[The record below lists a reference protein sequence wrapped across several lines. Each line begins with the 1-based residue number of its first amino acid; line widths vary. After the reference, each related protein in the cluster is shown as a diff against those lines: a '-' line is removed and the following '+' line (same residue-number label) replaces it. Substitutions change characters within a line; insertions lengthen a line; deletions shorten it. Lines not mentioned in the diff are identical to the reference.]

1 MEKNANAAAEQAAK
15 KNIADMNLE
24 ELRKERH
31 HIAAKIS
38 GKKKAGK
45 DVTELKEQEKAI
57 VTMIANMVAREKAT
71 RDAEKQVAR
80 AKDAA
85 KKADEKKAKATQPT
99 KVDPAPECSEKETI
113 INALKASNGNRKE
126 AAKALGFSER
136 TLYRRLNQYGIT
148 L

>member
-1 MEKNANAAAEQAAK
+1 MEKNANAAEKAAK
-15 KNIADMNLE
+15 KNIADMNLV

-71 RDAEKQVAR
+71 RDAEKQVVR

-85 KKADEKKAKATQPT
+85 KKADEKKAK
-99 KVDPAPECSEKETI
+99 VDPAPECDEKERI
-113 INALKASNGNRKE
+113 INALKASNGNRKD

>member
-1 MEKNANAAAEQAAK
+1 MEKNANAAAEKAAK
-15 KNIADMNLE
+15 KNIADMNLV

-38 GKKKAGK
+38 SKKKAGK
-45 DVTELKEQEKAI
+45 DVTELKEQEKTI
-57 VTMIANMVAREKAT
+57 VSMIANMVAREKAT
-71 RDAEKQVAR
+71 KDAEKQVAR

-85 KKADEKKAKATQPT
+85 KKADEKAAKPS
-99 KVDPAPECSEKETI
+99 KVDPAPECGEKETI

>member
-1 MEKNANAAAEQAAK
+1 MEKNTNVVAEKAAK
-15 KNIADMNLE
+15 KNIADMNLV

-45 DVTELKEQEKAI
+45 DVTELKAQEKTI
-57 VTMIANMVAREKAT
+57 VTMIANMVAAEKAT
-71 RDAEKQVAR
+71 KKAGKPAVQAKPVAEKI
-80 AKDAA
+80 
-85 KKADEKKAKATQPT
+85 
-99 KVDPAPECSEKETI
+99 DPAPECDEKERI
-113 INALKASNGNRKE
+113 INALKANNGNRKE

>member
-1 MEKNANAAAEQAAK
+1 MEKNANAAAEKAAK
-15 KNIADMNLE
+15 KNIADMNLV

-38 GKKKAGK
+38 SKKKTGK
-45 DVTELKEQEKAI
+45 DVTELKEQEKTI
-57 VTMIANMVAREKAT
+57 VSMIANMVAREKAT
-71 RDAEKQVAR
+71 KDAEKQVAR

-85 KKADEKKAKATQPT
+85 KKADEKKAKATQPA

-113 INALKASNGNRKE
+113 INALKTSNGNRKE
-126 AAKALGFSER
+126 AAKAMGFSER

>member
-1 MEKNANAAAEQAAK
+1 MEKNTNAAAEKAAK
-15 KNIADMNLE
+15 KNIADMNLA

-45 DVTELKEQEKAI
+45 DVTELKAQEKTI
-57 VTMIANMVAREKAT
+57 VTMIANMVAAEKAT
-71 RDAEKQVAR
+71 KKARKTAVQAKPMAEKA
-80 AKDAA
+80 DPTPEC
-85 KKADEKKAKATQPT
+85 DEK
-99 KVDPAPECSEKETI
+99 ERI
-113 INALKASNGNRKE
+113 INALKANNGNRKE

>member
-1 MEKNANAAAEQAAK
+1 MEKNANAAEQATK
-15 KNIADMNLE
+15 KNIADMNLA

-38 GKKKAGK
+38 SKKKAGK

-71 RDAEKQVAR
+71 KDAEKQVAR

-85 KKADEKKAKATQPT
+85 KKADEKAAKTT
-99 KVDPAPECSEKETI
+99 KVDPAPVCSEKETI
-113 INALKASNGNRKE
+113 IDALKANNGKRKE
-126 AAKALGFSER
+126 AAKALGISER

>member
-1 MEKNANAAAEQAAK
+1 MEKNINAAAEKATK
-15 KNIADMNLE
+15 KNIADMNLV

-38 GKKKAGK
+38 SKKKAGK
-45 DVTELKEQEKAI
+45 DVTELKAQEKTI
-57 VTMIANMVAREKAT
+57 VTMIANMVAAEKAT
-71 RDAEKQVAR
+71 
-80 AKDAA
+80 
-85 KKADEKKAKATQPT
+85 KKAGKPAVQEKPVAE

>member
-1 MEKNANAAAEQAAK
+1 MEKNANAATEKAAK
-15 KNIADMNLE
+15 KNIADMNLV

-38 GKKKAGK
+38 SKKKAGK

-71 RDAEKQVAR
+71 KDAEKQVAR

-85 KKADEKKAKATQPT
+85 KKADEKKAKAT
-99 KVDPAPECSEKETI
+99 KVDPAPVCSEKETI

>member
-1 MEKNANAAAEQAAK
+1 MEKNANAAEKAAK
-15 KNIADMNLE
+15 KNIADMNLV

-85 KKADEKKAKATQPT
+85 KKADEKKAETT

-126 AAKALGFSER
+126 AAKTLGFSER